1 MPSAYFAVINWYN
14 RKGGEHDER
23 IIKKGCFDKIRVRF

>member
-14 RKGGEHDER
+14 RKGGHDER